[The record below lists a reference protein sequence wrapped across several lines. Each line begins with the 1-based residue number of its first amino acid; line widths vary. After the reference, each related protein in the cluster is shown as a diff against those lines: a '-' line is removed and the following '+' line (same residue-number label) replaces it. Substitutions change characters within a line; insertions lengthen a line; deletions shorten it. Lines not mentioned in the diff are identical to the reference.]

1 MSTFIL
7 KEEQTHRRLVARE
20 NEINLSSKE
29 TTSGTAKSE
38 IKKTGRSRGKSCMF
52 FSEDVSES
60 WGPSDRGRHPVEY
73 E

>member
-7 KEEQTHRRLVARE
+7 KEKQTHRGLVARE

-38 IKKTGRSRGKSCMF
+38 IKKTG
-52 FSEDVSES
+52 
-60 WGPSDRGRHPVEY
+60 
-73 E
+73 

>member
-1 MSTFIL
+1 MSIFIL
-7 KEEQTHRRLVARE
+7 KEKQTHRGVVARE

-38 IKKTGRSRGKSCMF
+38 IKKTGRSRGKSCIF

-60 WGPSDRGRHPVEY
+60 WDPSERGRHPVEY